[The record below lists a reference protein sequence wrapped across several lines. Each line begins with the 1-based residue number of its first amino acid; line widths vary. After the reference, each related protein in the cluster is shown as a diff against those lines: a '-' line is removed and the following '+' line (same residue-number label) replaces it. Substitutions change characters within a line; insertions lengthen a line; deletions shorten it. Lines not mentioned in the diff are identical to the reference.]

1 MLISY
6 GILFK
11 LPCITIHENTSISI
25 NKLCSKI
32 YNFIPNI
39 NIWLHGA
46 YERKRN
52 SVYSKQRPCE

>member
-1 MLISY
+1 MLNSY

-11 LPCITIHENTSISI
+11 LPCITTHENMSISI

-32 YNFIPNI
+32 YNFFPNI
-39 NIWLHGA
+39 NIWLRGA
-46 YERKRN
+46 YEWKRN